1 MRISDWISDVF
12 SSDLVD
18 FAAPGG
24 DMAAAAARGGYSR
37 VRGTSFATPLVAG
50 RLAAMEGSAAA
61 RLERAKTDAVDLG
74 RTGADPV
81 YGMGPLCCNCR
92 NTGNYIFLFT
102 VLHFS
107 ILEKRRVGER

>member
-1 MRISDWISDVF
+1 MRISDWSSDVC
-12 SSDLVD
+12 SSDLGVVAVTGVDSNNRVLIEAGRGPHVD

-50 RLAAMEGSAAA
+50 RLAAMEGRAAA

-74 RTGADPV
+74 RKGDRKSTR
-81 YGMGPLCCNCR
+81 LKSS
-92 NTGNYIFLFT
+92 T
-102 VLHFS
+102 
-107 ILEKRRVGER
+107 